1 MNFDERIDRRNTG
14 ALKWDDP
21 YNEAGKED
29 ILPFWVADMDFAAP
43 PAVLEALQERL
54 RHPVFGYTNPPADY
68 PEALSAWYR
77 TRYRADVS
85 PEDFLIG
92 PGVVPSL
99 GIAVRA
105 LTSPGSAILVL
116 SPVYYP
122 FFEIVEDNDR
132 RLITAPLSQDPS
144 GRFRLDFRAMGES
157 VAKAAEAGIKTQA
170 LLFCSPHNPGGR
182 LWTPD
187 ELAELQEFCRQRG
200 LALIS
205 DEIHADILPDGG
217 TFTSLAGAD
226 SSGGPHILAIGAP
239 NKTFNLAGL
248 HLSHLVA
255 HEGET
260 RRAIERGMAAAGYS
274 QPNIFSIVAA
284 RAAYLRGGPWLDELN
299 AYLGANLDYAEAFM
313 RDRIPGIVFT
323 RPEAGYLAWLEAS
336 EAIRRK
342 GCADDRQYA
351 AALAREGRIRISFGS
366 KFGAEGKNHLR
377 LNVACPRAQ
386 LAQGLERW
394 ARWASPV

>member
-43 PAVLEALQERL
+43 PAVLEALQDRL

-68 PEALSAWYR
+68 LEALSAWYR
-77 TRYRADVS
+77 TRYRAELG
-85 PEDFLIG
+85 PEDFLLG

-105 LTSPGSAILVL
+105 LTSPGAAVLVL

-122 FFEIVEDNDR
+122 FYEIVEDNDR
-132 RLITAPLSQDPS
+132 ILITAPLSRDSS
-144 GRFRLDFRAMGES
+144 GRFGLDFRAMGES
-157 VAKAAEAGIKTQA
+157 VKKADDDGLKTQA

-182 LWTPD
+182 LWTPE
-187 ELAELQEFCRQRG
+187 ELAELKEFCRMKG

-217 TFTSLAGAD
+217 SFASLGGAD
-226 SSGGPHILAIGAP
+226 SGPPLLAIGAP

-248 HLSHLVA
+248 HLSHFVA
-255 HEGET
+255 RGKRT
-260 RRAIERGMAAAGYS
+260 RAAIKRGIAAAGYS

-284 RAAYLRGGPWLDELN
+284 RAAYRRGGPWLDELN
-299 AYLGANLDYAEAFM
+299 AYLRANLDYAEAFM
-313 RDRIPGIVFT
+313 RDRIPGIAFT

-342 GCADDRQYA
+342 GCEDDRQYA

-386 LAQGLERW
+386 LAEGLERW
-394 ARWASPV
+394 ARWSSR